1 MEIFE
6 LRVINPSTGVAD
18 IVLPDVETFTISPS
32 LSGVGTVQFTYPKAG
47 VNQSQLVNDTEIAVY
62 YKGAEIPSL
71 RSTLEQ
77 RQGDDASVAETGDM
91 RQHTCRMNLSR
102 LDRAIVYPQNWPTK
116 SDPPSQSYSAQTPG
130 FVVLDLMSKAQARG
144 ALTYIDTSTFTAT
157 HDSNGNAWAST
168 IAISFNAQT
177 DYLTAL
183 TTMVSYA
190 IIDVE
195 MDIHTLKIYNY
206 QSTGVD
212 HTVVEPPVVV
222 RRGRDL
228 LQGQFQASTRGLST
242 VALVA
247 GDNNTYV
254 ETSVSGPLAVRGRRE
269 AGYSQNG
276 VTDTGTLTAVGQS
289 FLATVSDEIRSR
301 SIQLN
306 FGDPLT
312 PLPLSNFDVGDWVF
326 TDLGDGV
333 LNRQRVII
341 WSVSKAS
348 DGILT
353 GVVTLDNFFQ
363 EKLNRIN
370 GKLNAL
376 QNGVVISGGSKPNP
390 VVAIKY
396 PPAQVTGVVVGSA
409 TYQDSQGH
417 TFAQGTVGWTAVTLD
432 TNGGPETNLANY
444 AVRWRLHGTTSWG
457 PITLV
462 DPTFV
467 AAYLSP
473 FLPNTQYDFEV
484 AAVDTQS
491 NWGAWSTLV
500 TQTMSADTTPPNPPS
515 TPILASRLGQLVVV
529 WDGLDNTATPMPV
542 DFDHA
547 EVHISSSGSGFTP
560 SSATLYGTMR
570 AAGSL
575 QPGSSSLSYGTTY
588 YCRLIAVDRSG
599 NASSPSTAG
608 SAVLTQ
614 VVTTDITTG
623 QVGLNN
629 ISFSDVGN
637 LIDDGN
643 FEDANWRAT
652 RNTAMGGTHFSL
664 DNSTSS
670 IGTWSVKHTGV
681 GGLGH
686 EQVVLNTIS
695 AKPGQV
701 FMGAAEWKSS
711 ATVTNTMF
719 VSIETYW
726 LDSTGATISHT
737 ALTTNW
743 TSPATN
749 DNAWHS
755 RVSGTPQTAPAGTVQ
770 VQFVL
775 TSDNHTA
782 GSVWADGVEVRMQ
795 LDTLLIRDAAITNAK
810 INDLAANKITAGTL
824 NAAIV
829 LGNVIQTAAS
839 GGRVVMDGGSDAFKV
854 YDSGANLIG
863 QWDPGA
869 LTIYNG
875 PHTGNIKFGT
885 STSSGLTPFM
895 TFDVGSGYSSPLP
908 AIYVIQQTN
917 RDQLAIVG
925 PQTLLDTGNSNVSL
939 NFQGATGATVDDAF
953 ATVQFSSTTSG
964 RAFQAMRWDKKGV
977 NITQL
982 FGGTGTN
989 YVAGSVVQND
999 DVFGSLQP
1007 RFLHFG
1013 TMGTTSTDAS
1023 GNISITHG
1031 ASFTP
1036 TGAVMIYNQ
1045 TGGGGGISC
1054 AGVFNL
1060 GATTFGTHWLN
1071 GGASYNSSSV
1081 NGGFYMCWA

>member
-18 IVLPDVETFTISPS
+18 IVLPDVETFTIAPS
-32 LSGVGTVQFTYPKAG
+32 LSNVGTVSFTYPKAG
-47 VNQSQLVNDTEIAVY
+47 VNQSALVNDVEIAVY
-62 YKGAEIPSL
+62 YKGAEVPSL

-77 RQGDDASVAETGDM
+77 RQGDDASLAETGDM

-130 FVVLDLMSKAQARG
+130 FVVLDLMGKAQARG
-144 ALTYIDTSTFTAT
+144 ALGYIDTSTFTAT
-157 HDSNGNAWAST
+157 HDSNGNAWTGT
-168 IAISFNAQT
+168 IAISFDAQT

-195 MDIHTLKIYNY
+195 MDIHTLKVYNY

-212 HTVVEPPVVV
+212 HTVVEPPVVI
-222 RRGRDL
+222 RKGRDL
-228 LQGQFQASTRGLST
+228 TQGQFQASTRGLST

-254 ETSVSGPLAVRGRRE
+254 ETSASGPLAVRGRRE
-269 AGYSQNG
+269 VGYSQSG
-276 VTDTGTLTAVGQS
+276 VTDTGTLTSTGQA
-289 FLATVSDEIRSR
+289 FLATVSTEIKSR
-301 SIQLN
+301 STELN

-312 PLPLSNFDVGDWVF
+312 PLPLSNFDIGDWLF
-326 TDLGDGV
+326 TDMGDGV
-333 LNRQRVII
+333 LTRQRVII
-341 WSVSKAS
+341 WSVSKAA

-370 GKLNAL
+370 GQLNAL
-376 QNGVVISGGSKPNP
+376 QNGVVITGGSKPNP

-396 PPAQVTGVVVGSA
+396 PPAQATGVVVGSA
-409 TYQDSQGH
+409 TYQDSQGQ
-417 TFAQGTVGWTAVTLD
+417 TFAQATVGWTAVTLD
-432 TNGGPETNLANY
+432 TNGGPETNLASY
-444 AVRWRLHGTTSWG
+444 AVKWRLHGTTAWG

-462 DPTFV
+462 DSTLIV
-467 AAYLSP
+467 AYLSP
-473 FLPNTQYDFEV
+473 FLPNTQYDFQV
-484 AAVDTQS
+484 AAVDTQN
-491 NWGAWSTLV
+491 NWGAWSTIV

-515 TPILASRLGQLVVV
+515 TPVLVSRLGQLVVV
-529 WDGLDNTATPMPV
+529 WNGLDNTATPMPV
-542 DFDHA
+542 DFDHV
-547 EVHISSSGSGFTP
+547 EVHISPSGSGFTP

-570 AAGSL
+570 AGGSL

-588 YCRLIAVDRSG
+588 YCRLIALDHSG
-599 NASSPSTAG
+599 NASTPSAAG
-608 SAVLTQ
+608 STVLTQ
-614 VVTTDITTG
+614 VVSTDITTG

-643 FEDANWRAT
+643 FEDANWRT
-652 RNTAMGGTHFSL
+652 VRNAAMGGTHFSL
-664 DNSTSS
+664 DNSTAS

-686 EQVVLNTIS
+686 EQVILNTIS

-726 LDSTGATISHT
+726 LDSTGATISHA

-775 TSDNHTA
+775 TSDSHTA
-782 GSVWADGVEVRMQ
+782 GTIWADGVEVRMQ

-810 INDLAANKITAGTL
+810 INDLSVNKLTAGTM
-824 NAAIV
+824 NAAVV

-854 YDSGANLIG
+854 YDSSANPIG
-863 QWDPGA
+863 QWDPSG
-869 LTIYNG
+869 LTVYNG
-875 PHTGNIKFGT
+875 PHTGTIKFGT
-885 STSSGLTPFM
+885 ATSTGLTPFM
-895 TFDVGSGYSSPLP
+895 TFDVGSGFSNPV
-908 AIYVIQQTN
+908 ATAYVIQQSN
-917 RDQLAIVG
+917 RDQFTLQG
-925 PQTLLDTGNSNVSL
+925 PQTILDTGNSSVTLSL
-939 NFQGATGATVDDAF
+939 QGASGTAVDDAF
-953 ATVQFSSTTSG
+953 GTINFNSSTSG

-982 FGGTGTN
+982 MGGSGTN
-989 YVAGSVVQND
+989 YIAGSVVQND
-999 DVFGSLQP
+999 DVFGAFQP

-1013 TMGTTSTDAS
+1013 TIGSSTTDGS
-1023 GNISITHG
+1023 GNISISHG

-1036 TGAVMIYNQ
+1036 TGAVVMYNQ
-1045 TGGGGGISC
+1045 TGGAGGVYC

-1060 GATTFGTHWLN
+1060 GASTFGTHWMN
-1071 GGASYNSSSV
+1071 GAASYNSSTV
-1081 NGGFYMCWA
+1081 NGAFYMCWA